1 MLLNQPS
8 QHLAS
13 RHLSWQTR
21 LSAHLPSQ
29 CRICRAWPA
38 QPFCQTCVTRFA
50 RPVPRCER
58 CALPLF
64 ASVSVPEG
72 RAVEQVVCGAC
83 LQHPPPLAVCLAA
96 VSYVWPWASCVL
108 QFKFG
113 GQPALA
119 TALGTLLRSAP
130 WVEKQLDLCDLVV
143 PVPLSDQRLRW
154 RGFNQAQLLA
164 QVLTPQ
170 KTHPDLL
177 LRIRNTTTQSNLPR
191 AERLRNMAGVFAM
204 QPLRAHAV
212 QGQRV
217 LLVDDVMT
225 SGASLHAAA
234 HALLQAGAAQVGAL
248 VVARTAS
255 PAAAQDKAGHV

>member
-1 MLLNQPS
+1 MLVNQPG
-8 QHLAS
+8 QRPAS
-13 RHLSWQTR
+13 HHLSWQSR

-29 CRICRAWPA
+29 CRICRTWPA
-38 QPFCQTCVTRFA
+38 QSFCQTCVARFA

-64 ASVSVPEG
+64 ASVSAPEG
-72 RAVEQVVCGAC
+72 QAVAQSVCGEC
-83 LQHPPPLAVCLAA
+83 LRLPPPLSVCLAA
-96 VSYVWPWASCVL
+96 VSYGWPWASCVM

-119 TALGTLLRSAP
+119 AALATLLRSAP
-130 WVEKQLDLCDLVV
+130 WVEKQLDLHDVVV

-164 QVLTPQ
+164 QALAPH
-170 KTHPDLL
+170 KTRSDLL
-177 LRIRNTTTQSNLPR
+177 LRIRDTATQSNLPR
-191 AERLRNMAGVFAM
+191 AERLRNMAGAFALE
-204 QPLRAHAV
+204 PLRAPAV
-212 QGQRV
+212 HGQRV

-234 HALLQAGAAQVGAL
+234 QALLQAGAARVGAL

-255 PAAAQDKAGHV
+255 PTPGQREN